1 MSPMEETISEESLY
15 QTYDSLDEFIEAVN
29 EFPNIT
35 FEHIEKNSEI
45 ENIRKYCNPDLIGDT
60 DTFESSIPKDL
71 EDDLIIVVAENHLW
85 NETYLPDKVLDN
97 LAQIE
102 KIRNGEMKVRFVL
115 CNNPLLR
122 LWFGYETYP
131 KELVE
136 SLDLEDYPSV
146 NRIEQNYPPFVMG
159 INPHKGKNIAEIVST
174 TKPLDKIYGM
184 VIESAFNVIWY
195 SDITSLLDY
204 LEIYQEPSNVV
215 ELDESD
221 DNDYDEPDDDDEDY
235 RKLDE
240 DDDLIVETELDE
252 LDEAVDVDV
261 ES

>member
-102 KIRNGEMKVRFVL
+102 KIRKGEMKVRFVL
-115 CNNPLLR
+115 CSNPLLR
-122 LWFGYETYP
+122 LWFGQEAYP

-146 NRIEQNYPPFVMG
+146 NMIEQNYPPFVMG
-159 INPHKGKNIAEIVST
+159 INPNKGKGGTPANAAIVEIASP
-174 TKPLDKIYGM
+174 TKPFDKIYGM
-184 VIESAFNVIWY
+184 VIESAFSVIWY

-204 LEIYQEPSNVV
+204 LSIV
-215 ELDESD
+215 EEDDTDES
-221 DNDYDEPDDDDEDY
+221 
-235 RKLDE
+235 
-240 DDDLIVETELDE
+240 
-252 LDEAVDVDV
+252 VDVDV

>member
-1 MSPMEETISEESLY
+1 MSPMEETISEESPY

-102 KIRNGEMKVRFVL
+102 KIRKGEMKVRFVL
-115 CNNPLLR
+115 CSNPLLR
-122 LWFGYETYP
+122 LWFGQEAYP

-146 NRIEQNYPPFVMG
+146 NTIEQNYPPFVMG
-159 INPHKGKNIAEIVST
+159 INPNKGKNIVEIASP
-174 TKPLDKIYGM
+174 TKPFDKIYGM
-184 VIESAFNVIWY
+184 VIESAFSVIWY

-204 LEIYQEPSNVV
+204 LGIEVGCDDTDDDTDCDVDCDTYDDV
-215 ELDESD
+215 EGEYAD
-221 DNDYDEPDDDDEDY
+221 DYYDEPDDDNEDY

-240 DDDLIVETELDE
+240 IDIEP
-252 LDEAVDVDV
+252 
-261 ES
+261 

>member
-29 EFPNIT
+29 EYPNIT

-97 LAQIE
+97 LLQIE

-122 LWFGYETYP
+122 VWFGTEAYP
-131 KELVE
+131 KDWVE
-136 SLDLEDYPSV
+136 SLDLEDYPSF

-159 INPHKGKNIAEIVST
+159 INPNKGKNTVEIVST
-174 TKPLDKIYGM
+174 TKPFDKIYGM
-184 VIESAFNVIWY
+184 VIESAFSVIWY

-204 LEIYQEPSNVV
+204 LGIV
-215 ELDESD
+215 EEV
-221 DNDYDEPDDDDEDY
+221 EVDED
-235 RKLDE
+235 
-240 DDDLIVETELDE
+240 
-252 LDEAVDVDV
+252 VDVDV
-261 ES
+261 EVDEDVDVDVEVDVDCDTYDDVEP

>member
-102 KIRNGEMKVRFVL
+102 KIRKGEMKVRFVL
-115 CNNPLLR
+115 CSNLLLR
-122 LWFGYETYP
+122 LWFGQEAYP

-146 NRIEQNYPPFVMG
+146 NTIEQNYPPFVMG
-159 INPHKGKNIAEIVST
+159 INPNKGKNIVEIASP
-174 TKPLDKIYGM
+174 TKPFDKIYGM
-184 VIESAFNVIWY
+184 VIESAFSVIWY
-195 SDITSLLDY
+195 SDITRLLDY
-204 LEIYQEPSNVV
+204 LGIEVGC
-215 ELDESD
+215 D
-221 DNDYDEPDDDDEDY
+221 DTDDDTDCDVDVDVDDYYDEPDDDNEDY

-240 DDDLIVETELDE
+240 S
-252 LDEAVDVDV
+252 DV
-261 ES
+261 EDDEIDIEP